1 MLARNGSLRLFVSL
15 MSPKHPVLSRLNV
28 VNFDQTGIDSSGTI
42 DLDRA
47 NGGAMTSIVPF
58 IRSAVFEVADIRLMS
73 DAYNQAIEDLCSFGH
88 PNAIVEGIMATRII
102 NLTKGGERDP
112 IRLRE
117 SALAACGFNLDRAGQ
132 RQD

>member
-1 MLARNGSLRLFVSL
+1 M
-15 MSPKHPVLSRLNV
+15 

-42 DLDRA
+42 DLGRA

-58 IRSAVFEVADIRLMS
+58 ISGAVFEVADIRLMS
-73 DAYNQAIEDLCSFGH
+73 DAYNQAIEDLYRFGH

-117 SALAACGFNLDRAGQ
+117 SALAACGFNLARAGQ
-132 RQD
+132 KQD